1 MQNTN
6 WTFQYCNFHI
16 IIHFQVRFPH
26 YSTSSDEISHVFD
39 SIASYFTFSHVIG
52 FFFFSD
58 ASDHFHRSKL
68 FILTCKSSPLILDW
82 LFPHVDS
89 NLTCGSQSP
98 VCSES
103 TLLIHLLHSHSSFSL
118 KNSKRLFKSKSTQR
132 VPQKYIYLCRAAPAK
147 IQLTWTACS
156 VRAEKKDWER
166 SDLPLS
172 KKRQETISPR
182 VSCLTF
188 SLFVFF
194 FFSFFF
200 FFILDHYHVYSKT
213 KPFFFRW
220 QIPTGERAK
229 EREVKWA
236 IKRETGK
243 VCGHKKRQIERERRR
258 GERESQSAWQSAE
271 QTSKSPL
278 LSVTTPP
285 CDQRTKWNKAL
296 EVLHVV
302 FRFILFHHHSS
313 SP

>member
-147 IQLTWTACS
+147 IQLT
-156 VRAEKKDWER
+156 
-166 SDLPLS
+166 
-172 KKRQETISPR
+172 
-182 VSCLTF
+182 
-188 SLFVFF
+188 
-194 FFSFFF
+194 
-200 FFILDHYHVYSKT
+200 
-213 KPFFFRW
+213 
-220 QIPTGERAK
+220 
-229 EREVKWA
+229 
-236 IKRETGK
+236 
-243 VCGHKKRQIERERRR
+243 
-258 GERESQSAWQSAE
+258 
-271 QTSKSPL
+271 
-278 LSVTTPP
+278 
-285 CDQRTKWNKAL
+285 
-296 EVLHVV
+296 
-302 FRFILFHHHSS
+302 
-313 SP
+313 